1 MSPLPKRMTNHWWWR
16 PGVRPGRRL
25 YVWHVL
31 FDDRPGAEKLVE
43 ECRDRLAGLPGL
55 DSVPT
60 PWLHMTT
67 QIVGFTDEI
76 SDSELQNMITAVSER
91 MRSVAPTSV
100 SLGRPL
106 FHSEA
111 LVLGVDPRD
120 GLDAVRAGV
129 RQAVAMT
136 VRANRLTD
144 DPDWV
149 PHLSVAYSNSEAPAE
164 PVISAMQSPPAPVD
178 VRIDAIDLVSQER
191 VGHSYIWDRIATVQ
205 LGPVR

>member
-1 MSPLPKRMTNHWWWR
+1 MSPLPDKMTDHWWWR

-25 YVWHVL
+25 YVWHIL
-31 FDDRPGAEKLVE
+31 FGDRPDVEKLAE

-55 DSVPT
+55 DPVPT

-67 QIVGFTDEI
+67 QIVGFADEI
-76 SDSELQNMITAVSER
+76 SDSELRAMITSVSES
-91 MRSVAPTSV
+91 MRSMAPTRI

-111 LVLGVDPRD
+111 LVLGVTPRD
-120 GLDAVRAGV
+120 GLDAVRSAI

-136 VRANRLTD
+136 VRANRLAD

-149 PHLSVAYSNSEAPAE
+149 PHLSVAYSNSEALAE
-164 PVISAMQSPPAPVD
+164 PVISAMQSPPEPVD
-178 VRIDAIDLVSQER
+178 VRIDAINLVSQER
-191 VGHSYIWDRIATVQ
+191 VGHSYVWDRVATVQ